1 MRRRTIAATPLA
13 VAAGLLRPVAARAA
27 NRELLA
33 WYYLQFTGDYSAD
46 LDRSLGA
53 RIDALIF
60 SETGD
65 PNLLPYL
72 DAAVQHGQRICLGL
86 EPSMYE
92 GASHMAARLNEMRA
106 LTGHPGYYWTTTTP
120 DGLARPML
128 VTFATSAYPALF
140 WQTVRGQVDP
150 NHEMVWVGEG
160 TTFDSASFFDAWH
173 LYSIA
178 WANDP
183 VGTARTWAQR
193 IRERGLR
200 YAATVMPGGFF
211 GSGSD
216 PSQWTPRD
224 RAGGAFYGATWA
236 GARAANADL
245 AILTSYNERREQT
258 DIQPLPEW
266 GDTYLNLTASFS
278 GEWRGL

>member
-1 MRRRTIAATPLA
+1 MKRRTACTALIGATAA
-13 VAAGLLRPVAARAA
+13 LLPRAARAA

-33 WYYLQFTGDYSAD
+33 WYYLQFTRDYSAD
-46 LDRSLGA
+46 LDRSIGA
-53 RIDALIF
+53 RIDGLIF

-86 EPSMYE
+86 EPSMYG
-92 GASHMAARLNEMRA
+92 GADHMAARLRELRR
-106 LTGHPGYYWTTTTP
+106 LTTHPGYYWTANTP
-120 DGLARPML
+120 DGMLRPVV
-128 VTFATSAYPALF
+128 VTFATASVPALF

-160 TTFDSASFFDAWH
+160 TSFDSAPFFDAWH

-178 WANDP
+178 WASDP

-193 IRERGLR
+193 VRERGLR
-200 YAATVMPGGFF
+200 YAATVMPGGFY

-224 RAGGAFYGATWA
+224 RGGGAFYGATWA
-236 GARAANADL
+236 AARAVAADL
-245 AILTSYNERREQT
+245 AILTSYNERVEQT

-266 GDTYLNLTASFS
+266 GDTYLTLTAALSTD
-278 GEWRGL
+278 WRGA